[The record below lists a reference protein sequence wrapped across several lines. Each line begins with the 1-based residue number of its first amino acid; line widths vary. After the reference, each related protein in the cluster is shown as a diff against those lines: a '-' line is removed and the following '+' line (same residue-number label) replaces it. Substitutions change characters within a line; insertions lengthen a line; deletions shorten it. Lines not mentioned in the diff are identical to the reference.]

1 MLKKLVLSSTL
12 LVFLVVVFGAFVRLT
27 DAGLGC
33 PDWPGCYGHIAVP
46 ESEAAQQ
53 HAAQNFPNSKIET
66 GKAWRE
72 MTHRYL
78 AGTLG
83 LLLLAIAIVSWRSRH
98 NGVRPGIP
106 ILLVGL
112 VIFQSLL
119 GMWTVTMLLK
129 PVIVTLHLLGG
140 MTILSL
146 LVWLSM
152 VHFSAQ
158 ENTASSQSNRLA
170 IWAILG
176 VLILFIQI
184 ALGGWVSSN
193 YAALACAD
201 FPMCDSQW
209 LPAVDFHHGFQ
220 FTRELGVTIDGE
232 PLPGDALNAIHW
244 THRVGAL
251 VTFLYL
257 FLLGIRAWKIRPLR
271 ICASWVIFSLVV
283 QVSIG
288 ISNVVL
294 SLPLPL
300 AVAHNAGAAL
310 LLASL
315 IVLVFKIMEPSPN
328 FKKMDLT

>member
-1 MLKKLVLSSTL
+1 MLKKLVLTSTL

-33 PDWPGCYGHIAVP
+33 PDWPGCYGHITVP

-53 HAAQNFPNSKIET
+53 HAAQNFPNSKVET

-78 AGTLG
+78 AATLG
-83 LLLLAIAIVSWRSRH
+83 LLILAIAILSWRSRH

-112 VIFQSLL
+112 VIFQALL
-119 GMWTVTMLLK
+119 GMWTVTLLLK

-158 ENTASSQSNRLA
+158 EKPVSSQTNRFA

-176 VLILFIQI
+176 LLILFTQI
-184 ALGGWVSSN
+184 ALGGWVSTN

-201 FPMCDSQW
+201 FPKCDSQW
-209 LPAVDFHHGFQ
+209 MPAVDFHHGFQ
-220 FTRELGVTIDGE
+220 LMRELGVTIDGE
-232 PLPGDALNAIHW
+232 PLPSDALNAIHW

-251 VTFLYL
+251 LTFLYL

-271 ICASWVIFSLVV
+271 VCASLVLFFLVV
-283 QVSIG
+283 QISIG

-315 IVLVFKIMEPSPN
+315 IALVFKMLRPAST
-328 FKKMDLT
+328 L